1 MGDTIKIA
9 FAFIPDGII
18 GKLSRPLRDE
28 NVEVKVFGEDI
39 LERTDELLN
48 CSLFVID
55 FSGDRGLAKKVLKK
69 IRDLSGIIRILI
81 IVPVDQISILE
92 KEFGLYDDY
101 LNKPFK
107 PEHLLYKIKLNI
119 RLINLFKKG
128 LSSVEHFNL
137 LSDIA
142 SKLAR
147 AENFY
152 DTLHLVAK
160 RIADYLGVM
169 RCSIMVVMEGEKEMI
184 MVSTSDNDR
193 LFKLHLKLEKYPEVR
208 EIIKLKRPLEISDVS
223 KSVILKDFN
232 RNLKEVGIKY
242 ICLIPINDINEF
254 MGLIFVRDNKE
265 QSLPAV
271 ELDFLTLVGEIIGIF
286 FNNSRF
292 LSEVRSTTKSLTSEL
307 ESMEYTL
314 SRLREDRDFLN
325 DLIQDAIEG
334 IIITNIDGQI
344 LVINKTTEKMLGYS
358 GSEVIEKMRIQDL
371 LPQEYSEDIIDEF
384 HTRRFGSRTTI
395 SMGKKLFV
403 SKKRE
408 AIPVILTARM
418 IGHSQE
424 FSGIIWQFIDMREL
438 INAQEKLA
446 ELTENLEIARKKA
459 FTAALAATAAH
470 EMNQPLQSIMGYVE
484 LLTKR
489 AKEGTIEYKYLQ
501 TINQECERMAQIIK
515 NIASI
520 TTFKT
525 KEYVGSAKIIDIGDD
540 EGEKE

>member
-1 MGDTIKIA
+1 MGDRIKIA
-9 FAFIPDGII
+9 FAFIPDGIVD
-18 GKLSRPLRDE
+18 KLRKHLKDDDI
-28 NVEVKVFGEDI
+28 EVRVFNEDI
-39 LERTDELLN
+39 LERIDEVLDCGLL
-48 CSLFVID
+48 VVD
-55 FSGDRGLAKKVLKK
+55 YSGDRGEAKRIIRK
-69 IRDLSGIIRILI
+69 IRESSDVIRILI

-92 KEFGLYDDY
+92 KDFGLYDDY
-101 LNKPFK
+101 LHKPFK
-107 PEHLLYKIKLNI
+107 PEHLLYKVKLNI

-128 LSSVEHFNL
+128 LSNVEHFNL

-142 SKLAR
+142 NKLAR

-152 DTLHLVAK
+152 DALHLVAK

-169 RCSIMVVMEGEKEMI
+169 RCSIMVVPDNEKEII
-184 MVSTSDNDR
+184 MVSTSDNDK
-193 LFKLHLKLEKYPEVR
+193 LFKLPLKLEKYPEVK
-208 EIIKLKRPLEISDVS
+208 EIIKQRRPLEISDVS
-223 KSVILKDFN
+223 RSAILKDFN
-232 RNLKEVGIKY
+232 KTLREAGIKY

-254 MGLIFVRDNKE
+254 LGVIFVRDNREK
-265 QSLPAV
+265 SLPAL
-271 ELDFLTLVGEIIGIF
+271 ELDFLSLVGEIMGIF

-292 LSEVRSTTKSLTSEL
+292 LNEVKSTTRNLASEI

-334 IIITNIDGQI
+334 IIITNLDGQI
-344 LVINKTTEKMLGYS
+344 LVFNKTTEKVLGYS
-358 GSEVIEKMRIQDL
+358 SLEVVEKMKIQEL
-371 LPQEYSEDIIDEF
+371 LPQDYSEDIIDEF
-384 HTRRFGSRTTI
+384 NTKRFGSKATI

-408 AIPVILTARM
+408 AIPVMVTAR
-418 IGHSQE
+418 IVGRSQD
-424 FSGIIWQFIDMREL
+424 FGGIIWQFIDMREL

-459 FTAALAATAAH
+459 FTAALAGTAAH

-515 NIASI
+515 NIANI
-520 TTFKT
+520 TTYKT
-525 KEYVGSAKIIDIGDD
+525 KEYVGSTKIIDIEDD